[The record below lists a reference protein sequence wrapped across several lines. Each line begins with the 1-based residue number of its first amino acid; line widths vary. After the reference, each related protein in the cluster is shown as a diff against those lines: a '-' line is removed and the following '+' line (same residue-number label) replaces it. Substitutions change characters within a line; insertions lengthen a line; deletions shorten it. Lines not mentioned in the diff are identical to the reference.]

1 MSRMVSDPEFS
12 PNHLRHPLTR
22 PHFSSKPVCLS
33 SLSHKLGQP
42 RSLLFTQTWR
52 CARRRLVSQGLHA
65 LFPGTLHPLA
75 YCSFGD
81 SQSVGYLGLLPVL
94 LLQLEGAQ
102 ASAFTPVLS
111 LTR

>member
-1 MSRMVSDPEFS
+1 MSWMVSDPKFS

-22 PHFSSKPVCLS
+22 PHLSSKPVCLS

-52 CARRRLVSQGLHA
+52 RARRRLVSQGLHT

-75 YCSFGD
+75 YGSFGD
-81 SQSVGYLGLLPVL
+81 PQSVGYLDLLLAMVL
-94 LLQLEGAQ
+94 LGRKPQPCRGDNY
-102 ASAFTPVLS
+102 
-111 LTR
+111 RYG